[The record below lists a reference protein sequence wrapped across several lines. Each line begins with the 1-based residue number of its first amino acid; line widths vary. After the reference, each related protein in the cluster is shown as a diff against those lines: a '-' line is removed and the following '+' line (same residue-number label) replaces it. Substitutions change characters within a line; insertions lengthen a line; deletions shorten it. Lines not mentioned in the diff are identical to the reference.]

1 MSTNS
6 LFQITYPD
14 VEMDGPDNDPAIYQN
29 YSASEVLVQG
39 LAGVVSQDDVGLMVQ
54 SQKEML
60 QRFEKTN
67 EMLSNVNNLS
77 TIRLD
82 RANKDFKKHT
92 MNMLN
97 MKRDLEIISKRLKS
111 IREALQMIVF
121 YKCQNW
127 VETFIIS
134 FQFLLLVPK
143 EGSSK
148 ASLREK
154 LQTQCPEAY
163 SAVIANNGVKEEEDD
178 EYDAAIKA
186 KKVQADE
193 DRSSSYQSTES
204 SKNVNI

>member
-14 VEMDGPDNDPAIYQN
+14 VEMDGPDNDPAIYQT

-97 MKRDLEIISKRLKS
+97 MKRDLEIIFRRLKS
-111 IREALQMIVF
+111 IREALYKRSFFLQMS
-121 YKCQNW
+121 
-127 VETFIIS
+127 E
-134 FQFLLLVPK
+134 L
-143 EGSSK
+143 G
-148 ASLREK
+148 
-154 LQTQCPEAY
+154 
-163 SAVIANNGVKEEEDD
+163 
-178 EYDAAIKA
+178 
-186 KKVQADE
+186 
-193 DRSSSYQSTES
+193 
-204 SKNVNI
+204 